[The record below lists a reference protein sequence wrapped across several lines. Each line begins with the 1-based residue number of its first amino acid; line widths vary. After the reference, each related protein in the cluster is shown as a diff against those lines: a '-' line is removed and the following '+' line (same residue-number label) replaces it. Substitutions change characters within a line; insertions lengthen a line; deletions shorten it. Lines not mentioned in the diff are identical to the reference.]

1 MTCDQALESLLHV
14 ELNDLATDG
23 ASPLSE
29 HMRGCGRCRR
39 VAGQVLNDT
48 RLLASAFAVSTVR
61 ARPKRRR
68 TLVFVPLV
76 ATAVAA
82 ALVMV
87 TSRSYVDDAVTTVN
101 RLSPVTVVAP
111 KAATEPNASPV
122 VRRVARSTSPRLGRA
137 FPAAVPVTPV
147 RIELARDRTPDL
159 APPVSGTVSV
169 TPPSGTRA
177 AVMQTSDPKLVVVW
191 LYGAPEDYR

>member
-14 ELNDLATDG
+14 ELNDLATDR

-29 HMRGCGRCRR
+29 HLRGCGRCRR

-48 RLLASAFAVSTVR
+48 RLLAAAFAGVGVR
-61 ARPKRRR
+61 ARPVRRR
-68 TLVFVPLV
+68 PWVFVPVV
-76 ATAVAA
+76 ATAAA
-82 ALVMV
+82 AVLVMV
-87 TSRSYVDDAVTTVN
+87 TLRSRVDEEVTLVS
-101 RLSPVTVVAP
+101 RVSPVTVVASVV
-111 KAATEPNASPV
+111 ATKPNAAPV
-122 VRRVARSTSPRLGRA
+122 VPRVNRRPKSLPLARA

-147 RIELARDRTPDL
+147 RMELARGRTPEL
-159 APPVSGTVSV
+159 APVVGTVTV